1 MSEEDTVMS
10 GVDQTNDESLLTQ
23 LVNDNDENSTDTDDD
38 TEPVSVVRYP
48 ELLCSSLVP
57 RNCTFL
63 KSSSFIF
70 FPLILLSRISGY
82 NFQTYKAGVCVSVN
96 TPTLSTG
103 GSDGKRIHCP
113 EPWRAFG
120 GAAGEL
126 SPAQHPLHPRWQGR
140 SRWPRRN

>member
-57 RNCTFL
+57 RNY
-63 KSSSFIF
+63 IF
-70 FPLILLSRISGY
+70 KIILIHILSANLVEQDFWLQLSNLQGRC
-82 NFQTYKAGVCVSVN
+82 VCVS
-96 TPTLSTG
+96 
-103 GSDGKRIHCP
+103 
-113 EPWRAFG
+113 
-120 GAAGEL
+120 
-126 SPAQHPLHPRWQGR
+126 
-140 SRWPRRN
+140 